1 MKINKKYIMSLLYL
15 QTRELKN
22 KAGHDIESQ
31 KCVLISKEFLD
42 KYKND
47 NNYNNMKNS
56 SDYLLNIADSGYEE
70 QKKVLRQKYNIDENK
85 LPVMDS
91 ILVIEINWSLE
102 KQFLDI
108 DNIEYPDKMEIV
120 SYKYFQDCYKGK
132 IFNKTYDVL
141 FASDAVI
148 IIDNDMIYLC
158 SLIKGGENEYNFQV
172 KVDVL
177 LKFQNPEIIKNEVE
191 YMVKY
196 GLKNYFKFHNIN
208 QDFNKK
214 QELKNQIGFLINIKK
229 ENEENNIVNSF
240 SPRNSFSK
248 PYDNNFYLGENDNNK
263 KVKQKQESAQ
273 NNINK
278 NNNNLGQDSNLY
290 NSNQNKNFSNHNQ
303 NKQENE
309 KYISNNQMGNMNSNS
324 EKKSNENNIQ
334 NNINSQNNQNSGN
347 LNNNNLNALN
357 KEHENPQNLDNSN
370 HKVNLTDNQNYL
382 SSDQMPNLNNQ
393 NSSGFNYN
401 QPGNQN
407 EGEINHS
414 QLNEV
419 QNSKNKLYEIYQ
431 NS

>member
-132 IFNKTYDVL
+132 IFTKTYDVL
-141 FASDAVI
+141 FASDVVI

-214 QELKNQIGFLINIKK
+214 PE
-229 ENEENNIVNSF
+229 
-240 SPRNSFSK
+240 
-248 PYDNNFYLGENDNNK
+248 D
-263 KVKQKQESAQ
+263 
-273 NNINK
+273 
-278 NNNNLGQDSNLY
+278 
-290 NSNQNKNFSNHNQ
+290 
-303 NKQENE
+303 
-309 KYISNNQMGNMNSNS
+309 
-324 EKKSNENNIQ
+324 
-334 NNINSQNNQNSGN
+334 
-347 LNNNNLNALN
+347 
-357 KEHENPQNLDNSN
+357 
-370 HKVNLTDNQNYL
+370 
-382 SSDQMPNLNNQ
+382 
-393 NSSGFNYN
+393 
-401 QPGNQN
+401 
-407 EGEINHS
+407 
-414 QLNEV
+414 
-419 QNSKNKLYEIYQ
+419 
-431 NS
+431 